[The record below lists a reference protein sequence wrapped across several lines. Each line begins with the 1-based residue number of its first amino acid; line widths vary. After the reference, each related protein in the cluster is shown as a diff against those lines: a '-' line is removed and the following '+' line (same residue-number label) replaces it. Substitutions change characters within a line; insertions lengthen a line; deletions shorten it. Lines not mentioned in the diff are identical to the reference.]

1 MRNVNWR
8 EDFDFDNDDKL
19 MEDVYPASSSS
30 ASHTRGG
37 YYYGFEYNIVPLNT
51 NLSSKGNDAEHIQDY
66 EDEYNDLYV
75 GDYVVG
81 KSPRDG
87 KEYRGRITS
96 FSYKNDS
103 GTEIRFVYILDEKT
117 SKTLP
122 LVYNSVKKIET
133 DFIDH
138 PRSINPYTSPHFH
151 LHESAKD
158 NPNRIRL
165 FDGNNDEWSDFD
177 GDSGYRMYRKYV
189 IEHTNMNDDF
199 VKYFD
204 DKFSG
209 VYKSDKIFVNNI
221 YAVPFVKMCGINYKN
236 SDDNARY
243 RKTVKQF
250 FDIYAKLTQR
260 EISDVSVDYKYQG
273 MQNLGYSSALHTME
287 VRNWYDIYCMVIAF

>member
-103 GTEIRFVYILDEKT
+103 GTEIRFVYILD
-117 SKTLP
+117 
-122 LVYNSVKKIET
+122 
-133 DFIDH
+133 
-138 PRSINPYTSPHFH
+138 
-151 LHESAKD
+151 
-158 NPNRIRL
+158 
-165 FDGNNDEWSDFD
+165 
-177 GDSGYRMYRKYV
+177 
-189 IEHTNMNDDF
+189 
-199 VKYFD
+199 
-204 DKFSG
+204 
-209 VYKSDKIFVNNI
+209 
-221 YAVPFVKMCGINYKN
+221 
-236 SDDNARY
+236 
-243 RKTVKQF
+243 
-250 FDIYAKLTQR
+250 
-260 EISDVSVDYKYQG
+260 
-273 MQNLGYSSALHTME
+273 
-287 VRNWYDIYCMVIAF
+287 